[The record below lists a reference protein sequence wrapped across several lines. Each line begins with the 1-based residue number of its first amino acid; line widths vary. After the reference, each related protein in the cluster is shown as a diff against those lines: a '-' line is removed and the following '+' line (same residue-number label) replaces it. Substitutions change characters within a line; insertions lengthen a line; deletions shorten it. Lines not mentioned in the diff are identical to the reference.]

1 MIIQTL
7 IIKVSNWIDNLSGI
21 WSLWKKQKKKK
32 KNRKTNVNAKIQTL
46 FYVPSYDI
54 PQIFIFMLLH

>member
-1 MIIQTL
+1 MVTL
-7 IIKVSNWIDNLSGI
+7 KET
-21 WSLWKKQKKKK
+21 KKKK